1 MFITH
6 SIYTNKCLV
15 YKQNYFLR
23 TTPPYFLY
31 KICLMQTLKII
42 YSMSMAMV
50 SILYSTTGTIE
61 DARRIAHALLK
72 DKLVACVNIIPK
84 IESIYRWQGKIEESN
99 ECVLIAKTTE
109 RNVEK
114 AIQKIRSLHP
124 YETPDIIVFP
134 PVGGLKEYLA
144 YVEEETA

>member
-1 MFITH
+1 
-6 SIYTNKCLV
+6 
-15 YKQNYFLR
+15 
-23 TTPPYFLY
+23 
-31 KICLMQTLKII
+31 MQTLKII
-42 YSMSMAMV
+42 YSMSMTMV

-61 DARRIAHALLK
+61 NARRIAHALLK

-84 IESIYRWQGKIEESN
+84 VESLYRWQGKIEKTT
-99 ECVLIAKTTE
+99 ECALIAKTTE

-124 YETPDIIVFP
+124 YEVPDIIVFP
-134 PVGGLKEYLA
+134 PVDGLKEYLA